1 MFSVFSGVVLCYSV
15 VEEGLSY
22 RFHASWPFVLQ
33 ILGCFYRAAGKQ
45 AYPVMMKVRALTVA
59 VFASIGLHWSVAKFP
74 VKQYVN

>member
-1 MFSVFSGVVLCYSV
+1 MSVKCFGKITTRNCISGVFLLIKKQHNCFYFYVTSI

-45 AYPVMMKVRALTVA
+45 AHPIMTKV
-59 VFASIGLHWSVAKFP
+59 KFSLI
-74 VKQYVN
+74 